1 MKKKKT
7 TDFNDELPADSAVLE
22 HTDILIH
29 NVHDPERCGKEFCT
43 VHNRSNH
50 HMRSF
55 PQYWRS
61 DIGVMER
68 TCSHGVGHPDPD
80 EFAIAKDIYLAIHG
94 CDGCCQAPTQL
105 VVRRDLR
112 NLGK

>member
-1 MKKKKT
+1 MKRKKL
-7 TDFNDELPADSAVLE
+7 NDALPENAAVLE
-22 HTDILIH
+22 HTDTLIYD
-29 NVHDPERCGKEFCT
+29 VHSPQECAKEFCT

-50 HMRSF
+50 HMRSY
-55 PQYWRS
+55 PQYFRE

-80 EFAIAKDIYLAIHG
+80 EFAISKDIYLAIHG
-94 CDGCCQAPTQL
+94 CDGCCSAPQSL
-105 VVRRDLR
+105 VVRKDLR